1 MKGQAGLFR
10 VVIVVIAILIG
21 LGKLKGNWMGLKVE
35 VNRECQML
43 DREPCTIFTQGWQK
57 ARLDLPLC

>member
-21 LGKLKGNWMGLKVE
+21 LGRW
-35 VNRECQML
+35 RE
-43 DREPCTIFTQGWQK
+43 IGWGEI
-57 ARLDLPLC
+57 

>member
-21 LGKLKGNWMGLKVE
+21 LGKLEGNWKGKIAALTWGIELLQQFNYVPYQIWE
-35 VNRECQML
+35 VSL
-43 DREPCTIFTQGWQK
+43 FFG
-57 ARLDLPLC
+57 